1 MIMKNHDF
9 TFAIPPEDVGMKTGA
24 TIHTMNGLQMKVRTV
39 DENEPLRKTEGY
51 WTKQH
56 LKRGLSA
63 SGQPYNSEDDIET
76 QNMKLN
82 MELSIPVDI
91 KPKDSTTL
99 EGEETP

>member
-1 MIMKNHDF
+1 MIIKNHDF
-9 TFAIPPEDVGMKTGA
+9 TFAIPPEEVGMKTGA
-24 TIHTMNGLQMKVRTV
+24 TIHTMNGLQMTVQTV
-39 DENEPLRKTEGY
+39 DENKALPKTEGY

-63 SGQPYNSEDDIET
+63 SGLPYETEDDIET

-91 KPKDSTTL
+91 KKKDSML
-99 EGEETP
+99 EDDEAP